1 MKNIMY
7 IHATHQ
13 FISEPLPDKALRSL
27 LKQQGIDARRLSRFT
42 QLALL
47 GALPLKDRLDSE
59 SNIYL
64 GSSFSSPSKFNK
76 MFHGLMAQ
84 NLPSPLDFMANLNNS
99 ANFQLAQTLQIQGN
113 SLFLAVDQHNYPQPL
128 QLAWLD
134 LIEDSAQTALVGWA
148 FEHYAEGQ
156 QEGSLWL
163 VVNRH
168 PQNALAEIVLTGKKQ
183 PENRPHFFDN
193 ILEWESKI
201 LTQKQIVL

>member
-1 MKNIMY
+1 MKNMMY

-47 GALPLKDRLDSE
+47 GALPLKDKLNNE
-59 SNIYL
+59 SSIYL

-76 MFHGLMAQ
+76 MFHGLMEH

-99 ANFQLAQTLQIQGN
+99 ATFQLAQTLQTQGT
-113 SLFLAVDQHNYPQPL
+113 SLFLAVDQHNYFQPL

-134 LIEDSAQTALVGWA
+134 LIENPNQTALVGWA
-148 FEHYAEGQ
+148 FEHYAAGQ

-163 VVNRH
+163 AVNRN
-168 PQNALAEIVLTGKKQ
+168 PQNALAEILLTWEKQ
-183 PENRPHFFDN
+183 PENRPHFFDE
-193 ILEWESKI
+193 LMEWESKI
-201 LTQKQIVL
+201 LTRKQIVL